1 MLLQAPA
8 APGRRGFLLNEAE
21 QRMAKASKKKRQA
34 RLTLVQLDSAKLAAQ
49 VRGARAVLNW
59 SQTELGARAGLTQRS
74 IHRVEQGASD
84 IRRSTV
90 LAIEHVFSEA
100 GVRFES
106 LPDSGFKIV
115 ISGRTF
121 KKLSVAGRK

>member
-1 MLLQAPA
+1 
-8 APGRRGFLLNEAE
+8 
-21 QRMAKASKKKRQA
+21 MAKLGNKKRHEVP
-34 RLTLVQLDSAKLAAQ
+34 RLPQLDYAKMAAQ

-74 IHRVEQGASD
+74 IHRLEQGASD

-100 GVRFES
+100 GVQFES

-115 ISGRTF
+115 ISGRTL
-121 KKLSVAGRK
+121 KKVSLAGRK